1 LGEGESEGE
10 GPRIGEEKTFPPN
23 EKVKVFGEGIDG
35 DCVASGA
42 CGGVDGGEE
51 VIVEGKKA
59 NGEGE
64 GGGAEGK
71 VGGNE
76 DGF

>member
-1 LGEGESEGE
+1 M
-10 GPRIGEEKTFPPN
+10 
-23 EKVKVFGEGIDG
+23 KVFGEGIDG
-35 DCVASGA
+35 DCVALGA
-42 CGGVDGGEE
+42 CGGVDGGVE